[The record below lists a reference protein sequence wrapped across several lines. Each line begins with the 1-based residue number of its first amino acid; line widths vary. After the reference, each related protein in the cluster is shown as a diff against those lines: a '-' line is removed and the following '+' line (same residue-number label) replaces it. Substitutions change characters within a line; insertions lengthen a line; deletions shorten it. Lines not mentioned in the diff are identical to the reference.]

1 MFAPMEDPA
10 AMTLA
15 VSAPE
20 PADELPRL
28 VAITPWIDPVVDTR
42 GHDPRSRYVELFWL
56 GTLGPTATW
65 LLRRL
70 VAGLDEHPDGYR
82 LDLAAT
88 ARAMGLSYHT
98 GTAGPFGRA
107 LARCVMFGIA
117 HQHSDGFAVRRRL
130 PEVARRH
137 LARLPPEVQAAH
149 DQWLATVPTLD
160 DLQRR
165 PAARR
170 RHGRR
175 RRRPRTG
182 RVAARAPRH
191 PGGDRRRPRPR
202 QLTDEPAT
210 AAGQAG
216 LA

>member
-1 MFAPMEDPA
+1 MAPTPPSPMFAPLEDPA
-10 AMTLA
+10 AMALA
-15 VSAPE
+15 LSAPD
-20 PADELPRL
+20 PADEPPRL

-42 GHDPRSRYVELFWL
+42 GYDPRSRYVELFWL

-149 DQWLATVPTLD
+149 DVWLATVPTLD
-160 DLQRR
+160 DLQR
-165 PAARR
+165 
-170 RHGRR
+170 GRLLADAM
-175 RRRPRTG
+175 
-182 RVAARAPRH
+182 VAA
-191 PGGDRRRPRPR
+191 GDDRELVES
-202 QLTDEPAT
+202 QLVRLGIPAAT
-210 AAGQAG
+210 AADLARAG
-216 LA
+216 